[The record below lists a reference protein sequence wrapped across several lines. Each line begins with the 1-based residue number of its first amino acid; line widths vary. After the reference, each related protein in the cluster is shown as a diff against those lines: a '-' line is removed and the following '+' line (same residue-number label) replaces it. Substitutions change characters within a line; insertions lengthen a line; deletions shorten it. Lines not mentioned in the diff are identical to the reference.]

1 MSKEKKTLNVV
12 GHSKLFYSISC
23 ALIAIFIILTF
34 VIGLNVAIEFK
45 GGTVL
50 TYTYEGDIKTSD
62 VSNTVSDSIGD
73 KCTVTLGENTGN
85 AGKTVEI
92 KFSST
97 KGISDDKQNT
107 LKTALEKDFPDNNIE
122 VYESHDVAA
131 SSGMNFFFKC
141 LAACALAMVITIIY
155 IGFRF
160 KKIGGISA
168 GVFSVV
174 ALAHD
179 MCMVY
184 GCFVICRFDIN
195 ANFMAVLLTILGYSI
210 NATIII
216 YDRIRE
222 NENLLGNKME
232 LEDLVNLSITQ
243 TMGRS
248 IHTTVTTVLAMATV
262 CIVCV
267 ICGVTSI
274 LSFAFPLI
282 IGMISGVYSS
292 NCIAPTLW
300 VHWKKHQ
307 AKKSHSGSKTGSAKK
322 KASRR

>member
-1 MSKEKKTLNVV
+1 M
-12 GHSKLFYSISC
+12 
-23 ALIAIFIILTF
+23 
-34 VIGLNVAIEFK
+34 
-45 GGTVL
+45 

-122 VYESHDVAA
+122 VYESNDVAA

-184 GCFVICRFDIN
+184 GCFVICRCKPLYYTDNGTFYPYN
-195 ANFMAVLLTILGYSI
+195 CYNSSCYGYSLYRLH
-210 NATIII
+210 NLRSNI
-216 YDRIRE
+216 YPELCFPTYHRYDIRC
-222 NENLLGNKME
+222 L
-232 LEDLVNLSITQ
+232 
-243 TMGRS
+243 
-248 IHTTVTTVLAMATV
+248 
-262 CIVCV
+262 
-267 ICGVTSI
+267 
-274 LSFAFPLI
+274 FF
-282 IGMISGVYSS
+282 
-292 NCIAPTLW
+292 
-300 VHWKKHQ
+300 
-307 AKKSHSGSKTGSAKK
+307 
-322 KASRR
+322 